1 MDLNFCKTL
10 LLLYI
15 ADTDLNKSNF
25 EIPGIN
31 FLLDILNNSLEVK
44 KVSIYTLMIT
54 FKALNYEVS
63 TNLWENFYNDF
74 ESFNPSFNIN
84 KTNLFLILEESLKKR
99 NIAETVFIVLDLL
112 NSSNQEELN
121 FYYLYKS
128 IYSLNSIGLREYARE
143 FSTEINFGL

>member
-1 MDLNFCKTL
+1 
-10 LLLYI
+10 
-15 ADTDLNKSNF
+15 
-25 EIPGIN
+25 
-31 FLLDILNNSLEVK
+31 
-44 KVSIYTLMIT
+44 MIT